1 MKIML
6 VLILLLIILLDSAF
20 AQTDSNVLFDFSNV
34 DHGVLTVYNPDDTG
48 KIKLMVSSGDSKIFY
63 NIIDE
68 SQSFSLQF
76 GTGYYS
82 FDFYSNI
89 GGDSYKRIAHSTR
102 YVDLISDLDP
112 FLSKIQNIYWE
123 DDMKPILKAKELAGG
138 LSKDL
143 EKLEAIYDYVLNNIT
158 YDNDKI
164 DDLTY
169 SYIPDV
175 EEVYN
180 KGKGI
185 CYDYASLLASMLRS
199 IDIPTKV
206 VKGYRE
212 GVSEYHAW
220 NEVFIDGEWL
230 TLDPTLDSINYMN
243 FNLGEITKYQ
253 DEFNK
258 IYEY

>member
-6 VLILLLIILLDSAF
+6 VLILLLIIMLDGAF
-20 AQTDSNVLFDFSNV
+20 AEMDSNGLFDFSNL
-34 DHGVLTVYNPDDTG
+34 DHGVVTVFNPDDTG
-48 KIKLMVSSGDSKIFY
+48 KIKLMVTSGDSKIFY

-138 LSKDL
+138 HKNDL
-143 EKLEAIYDYVLNNIT
+143 EKIAAIYDYVLNNIT

-180 KGKGI
+180 NEKGI

-212 GVSEYHAW
+212 GISEYHAW
-220 NEVFIDGEWL
+220 NEVYVEGEWII
-230 TLDPTLDSINYMN
+230 LDPTLDSINHVN
-243 FNLGEITKYQ
+243 FNFVDIFKYQ
-253 DEFNK
+253 EEFKK